1 MRATRVTSDE
11 FQSDFGSFSDRARQE
26 PVIITRNGEDALVV
40 VSAEEWARLS
50 QRDRKAGAA
59 EDLPD
64 EWLDAVLK
72 AEVPSEYPNLDAE
85 ME

>member
-1 MRATRVTSDE
+1 MRATRVTSDVDD
-11 FQSDFGSFSDRARQE
+11 SDFGSCSDSARQE
-26 PVIITRNGEDALVV
+26 PVSTRNGEDGLVV

-50 QRDRKAGAA
+50 QRHRKAGAA

-72 AEVPSEYPNLDAE
+72 AEVPSELLYLDAE